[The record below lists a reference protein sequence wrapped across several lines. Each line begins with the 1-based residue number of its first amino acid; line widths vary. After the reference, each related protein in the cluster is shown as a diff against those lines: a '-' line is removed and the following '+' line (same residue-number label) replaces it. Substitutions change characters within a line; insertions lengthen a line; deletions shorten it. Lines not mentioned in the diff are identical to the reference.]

1 MKLRLK
7 ENPREWFKF
16 AAVAGLFVAI
26 AGLLLRKRGVLHVPI
41 WTLFIPGICALA
53 MGALRP
59 RLLRGPYRAAM
70 TVSFYFGK
78 VIGTVLLSVFFLVVV
93 TPIALLMR
101 MAGKDLLQL
110 KKRNA
115 ETYWHSAKPPSA
127 LDRMF

>member
-16 AAVAGLFVAI
+16 TGAAGLFVSI
-26 AGLLLRKRGVLHVPI
+26 MGLLLRKRGVLHVPI
-41 WTLFIPGICALA
+41 WTVFVPGICALA
-53 MGALRP
+53 IGAIRP
-59 RLLRGPYRAAM
+59 RLLRGPYRAVM

-78 VIGTVLLSVFFLVVV
+78 IVGTVLLSVFFLIVI
-93 TPIALLMR
+93 TPISLLMR
-101 MAGKDLLQL
+101 LAGKDLLNL